1 MKLITSSNRI
11 FKSFGEQ
18 EGIRIL
24 KDAGYDALDLT
35 LTRLSTD
42 PDYRFC
48 GTDYAD
54 YAKQVAMWAKKAD
67 LPFLQ
72 SHTPFDFH
80 WGNPNE
86 LEERFF
92 PLTVKALEIS
102 ALVGV
107 KIAVVHPYTYGAT
120 DRNQKEI
127 FDLNMQIY
135 RRLLPYAKEFDV
147 KIALENMYR
156 RDEKR
161 NVFVPSTCGTPEQF
175 NQYLDALDSDYAVGC
190 LDLGHA
196 SLVGIE
202 AQDFIRAMGADRIQA
217 LHVSDNDYLH
227 DTHTLPGLGC
237 MDWDEI
243 LKALAE
249 IGYQGHFTYE
259 ADRFMKNFEDAFK
272 PTASRFMADRGRFLI
287 RRFQQ
292 YQTTWSF

>member
-11 FKSFGEQ
+11 FRSFGEQ

-48 GTDYAD
+48 GEDYVD
-54 YAKQVAMWAKKAD
+54 YAKQVAQWAKDAGI
-67 LPFLQ
+67 PFLQ
-72 SHTPFDFH
+72 SHPPFEFH
-80 WGNPNE
+80 WENPNE
-86 LEERFF
+86 LEDRFF

-102 ALVGV
+102 AIVGV
-107 KIAVVHPYTYGAT
+107 KIAVVHPYTYGENAY
-120 DRNQKEI
+120 NQKEI
-127 FDLNMQIY
+127 FDLNMKIY
-135 RRLLPYAKEFDV
+135 RRLLPYSKEFDV

-202 AQDFIRAMGADRIQA
+202 AQDFLRSMGSDRVKA

-227 DTHTLPGLGC
+227 DTHTLPGLGK
-237 MDWDEI
+237 MNWDEI

-259 ADRFMKNFEDAFK
+259 ADRFMVNFEDDFK
-272 PTASRFMADRGRFLI
+272 PIASRFMAERGRFLI
-287 RRFQQ
+287 HRLQQ
-292 YQTTWSF
+292 YQTTGSF